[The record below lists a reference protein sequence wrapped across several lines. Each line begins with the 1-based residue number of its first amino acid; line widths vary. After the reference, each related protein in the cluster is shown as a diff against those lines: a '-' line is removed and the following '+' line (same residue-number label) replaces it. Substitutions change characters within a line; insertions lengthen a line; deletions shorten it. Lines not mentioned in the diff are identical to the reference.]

1 MATRSKNRRRKKSK
15 KRGALGLL
23 VLELIGVAAFAALL
37 TAAQG
42 QRAAAVDASQIP
54 DRPVQTNRVVA
65 EKTVTGV
72 RVGRSLLKSSVTYGK
87 LDFSRA

>member
-65 EKTVTGV
+65 ENT
-72 RVGRSLLKSSVTYGK
+72 SDWSSRGPQFTQIIGD
-87 LDFSRA
+87 LWEAGF